1 VGCPLLF
8 LGFTAAFQD
17 FSTQS
22 IAAVT
27 EKSSRCPKNKKQFS
41 HWASTLIFELSK
53 VSKARSNVI
62 GTFFQ
67 IGEWL

>member
-1 VGCPLLF
+1 LF

-27 EKSSRCPKNKKQFS
+27 EKKF
-41 HWASTLIFELSK
+41 K
-53 VSKARSNVI
+53 VSEK
-62 GTFFQ
+62 
-67 IGEWL
+67 